1 MQGNIVEIIGAVV
14 DVQFPRDAVPRVY
27 DALTIADGGLTPEVE
42 TGLRKVMEE
51 FKARGVY

>member
-14 DVQFPRDAVPRVY
+14 DVEAGPRKAP
-27 DALTIADGGLTPEVE
+27 
-42 TGLRKVMEE
+42 EE